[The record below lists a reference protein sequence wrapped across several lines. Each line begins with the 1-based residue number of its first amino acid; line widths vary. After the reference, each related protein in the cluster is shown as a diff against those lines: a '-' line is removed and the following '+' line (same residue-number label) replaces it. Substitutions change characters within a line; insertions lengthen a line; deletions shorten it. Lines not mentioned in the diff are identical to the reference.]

1 MSNTFLSFGSIAK
14 LHNNS
19 AITVSPIGELSN
31 KARTYCKDPAVFGAV
46 TDSPTIL
53 FNFYSSNGTADIVMP
68 TAIAQR
74 QIAISDWLYD
84 QAKKG
89 NLNDNEASCLAM
101 LKTQFTVDI
110 EFLAV
115 GDMVTD
121 STIYLPSMVHGNHI
135 ETVDGQPVRHEFY
148 LWFADEY
155 FRRQYP
161 NIIFTIIH
169 PIPLAEIDSL
179 MEMNYQQI
187 KARFDEETPDV
198 IQKRTDELTN
208 NNAYPYTAR
217 GVRPFEI
224 MDDVNETSVLGY
236 WRYISWG
243 NDLDSEDALFE
254 KIREEI
260 LATSKYPLA
269 DWEEKIPDLF
279 NPVEYLAYPDYT
291 RKGITNLTNETSTL
305 SPMVREDVRRILVDR
320 YAKPYTTEEHIIES
334 LVYVP
339 FMYKSANIA
348 FVGKPTNRPGY
359 KNLADVYTDYQLIP
373 SLDSDFGM
381 MEPVTRD
388 FINTI
393 ELLLAAAWVVTPT
406 SSVPI
411 GVSRIVRNG
420 STYVSKTVGVT
431 RIVMLV
437 RHQLI
442 QDGLITEE

>member
-1 MSNTFLSFGSIAK
+1 MSNTYLSFGSIAK

-19 AITVSPIGELSN
+19 ATTVSPIGELSN
-31 KARTYCKDPAVFGAV
+31 KARTYCKDPSVFGAV

-53 FNFYSSNGTADIVMP
+53 FNFYSHNGTVDVAMP
-68 TAIAQR
+68 LPIAYR

-89 NLNDNEASCLAM
+89 NLNDNADSCLAM
-101 LKTQFTVDI
+101 LRTQFTVDV
-110 EFLAV
+110 EFTTV

-121 STIYLPSMVHGNHI
+121 STLYLPSMIHGNHL
-135 ETVDGQPVRHEFY
+135 ETVGGETVRHEFY
-148 LWFADEY
+148 IWFAEEY

-169 PIPLAEIDSL
+169 PIPLIEIDSL

-187 KARFDEETPDV
+187 KARFAAETPDI
-198 IQKRTDELTN
+198 IQDRTDELTD

-217 GVRPFEI
+217 GVQPFEI
-224 MDDVNETSVLGY
+224 MDEVNETSVLGY

-243 NDLDSEDALFE
+243 NNEDSEDALFE

-260 LATSKYPLA
+260 LAASKYPLV

-305 SPMVREDVRRILVDR
+305 SPMVREDVRRVLVDR
-320 YAKPYTTEEHIIES
+320 YATPFTTEQHIIES

-339 FMYKSANIA
+339 FLYKSATIG
-348 FVGKPTNRPGY
+348 FVGKPTNRAGY

-373 SLDSDFGM
+373 SMDSDFGS

-388 FINTI
+388 FINVI
-393 ELLLAAAWVVTPT
+393 EMLLAAAWVVTPT
-406 SSVPI
+406 SSVPMGI
-411 GVSRIVRNG
+411 SRIIRNG

-437 RHQLI
+437 RWQLI
-442 QDGLITEE
+442 QDGLLEE

>member
-1 MSNTFLSFGSIAK
+1 MSNTYLSFGSIAK

-19 AITVSPIGELSN
+19 ATTVSPIGELSN

-46 TDSPTIL
+46 ADSPTIL
-53 FNFYSSNGTADIVMP
+53 FNFYSNNGTTDVLMP
-68 TAIAQR
+68 PPIAYR
-74 QIAISDWLYD
+74 QLEVSDWLYD

-89 NLNDNEASCLAM
+89 NLGDNEASCLSM

-110 EFLAV
+110 EFLTV

-121 STIYLPSMVHGNHI
+121 STIYLPSMIHGNHL
-135 ETVDGQPVRHEFY
+135 EVVGGVTVRHPFHIWYAE
-148 LWFADEY
+148 EY

-161 NIIFTIIH
+161 NILFTIIH
-169 PIPLAEIDSL
+169 PIPLIEIDSL

-187 KARFDEETPDV
+187 KARFEKETPDI
-198 IQKRTDELTN
+198 IQDRTDVLTD

-217 GVRPFEI
+217 GVHPFEI
-224 MDDVNETSVLGY
+224 MDEVNETSVLGY

-243 NDLDSEDALFE
+243 NNEDSEDALFE

-260 LATSKYPLA
+260 LAASKYPLV

-279 NPVEYLAYPDYT
+279 NPVEYLAFPDYT
-291 RKGITNLTNETSTL
+291 RKGVTNLTNETSTL
-305 SPMVREDVRRILVDR
+305 SPMVREDVRRVLVDR
-320 YAKPYTTEEHIIES
+320 YAKPFTTEQHIIES

-339 FMYKSANIA
+339 FLYKSATIG
-348 FVGKPTNRPGY
+348 FVGKPTNRPGF
-359 KNLADVYTDYQLIP
+359 KNLSDVYSDYQLIP
-373 SLDSDFGM
+373 SMDSDFGM

-388 FINTI
+388 FINVI
-393 ELLLAAAWVVTPT
+393 EMLLAAAWVVTPT
-406 SSVPI
+406 SSVPMGI
-411 GVSRIVRNG
+411 SRITRNG
-420 STYVSKTVGVT
+420 STYISKTVGIT

-442 QDGLITEE
+442 QDGVLVD